1 MMRSKRASIR
11 FIENSFKL
19 YEQKMYQVAYSVLHD
34 QGLAEDAVQEAFVK
48 LMKHNV
54 YFEDLESD
62 ECKRYMITV
71 IKHSSIDIYNK
82 KRKEREKHRLIYS
95 VNIDT
100 PSAQQNSHKQNPKT
114 HEKNHLPQ
122 SSWLDPKDVNLNQ

>member
-1 MMRSKRASIR
+1 MRSKRASIR
-11 FIENSFKL
+11 FIENSYKL

-34 QGLAEDAVQEAFVK
+34 PGLAEDAVQEAFVK

-82 KRKEREKHRLIYS
+82 KRKERELYIFLLKMQI
-95 VNIDT
+95 
-100 PSAQQNSHKQNPKT
+100 
-114 HEKNHLPQ
+114 
-122 SSWLDPKDVNLNQ
+122 